1 MPEQKKTAADIP
13 PELFGFDPDE
23 TWEYTPI
30 GYRSLPKEKRLVLT
44 LKAPDVALDHLMET
58 EESEMRRAVRAA
70 APDAVTTMSRLRI
83 VAQKSRAAAL
93 LNAEQSELGDEAKSE
108 IEARTIP
115 DLLSEEQ
122 REEYNKAVEEWA
134 GAVMA
139 YEEKRED
146 RFSVMRRVLGAC
158 VASWTGLVTPKGKA
172 IPRPENDDDVL
183 ERLPKPVRVEVY
195 NVLREGSRPTEEVM
209 ESLQ

>member
-1 MPEQKKTAADIP
+1 MPEEKKTAADIP
-13 PELFGFDPDE
+13 PELFGFDPEE

-44 LKAPDVALDHLMET
+44 LKAPDVALDQLMEA

-70 APDAVTTMSRLRI
+70 VPEAVATMNRLRI
-83 VAQKSRAAAL
+83 VAQKARDAAI
-93 LNAEQSELGDEAKSE
+93 LNAPDDVAKAE
-108 IEARTIP
+108 VEARTIP
-115 DLLSEEQ
+115 DLLDGDQ
-122 REEYNKAVEEWA
+122 KDEYSRAVEAWA

-139 YEEKRED
+139 YEENRED

-158 VASWTGLVTPKGKA
+158 VVSWTGLVTPKGKA
-172 IPRPENDDDVL
+172 IQRPEKDADVL
-183 ERLPKPVRVEVY
+183 ERLPKPVRAEVY

-209 ESLQ
+209 ESLR

>member
-13 PELFGFDPDE
+13 PELFGFDPEE

-44 LKAPDVALDHLMET
+44 LKAPDVALDHLMES
-58 EESEMRRAVRAA
+58 EEAEMRRAVRAA
-70 APDAVTTMSRLRI
+70 VPEAIATMNRLRI
-83 VAQKSRAAAL
+83 VAEKSRSVAL
-93 LNAEQSELGDEAKSE
+93 LNAQGDEAKAE
-108 IEARTIP
+108 IEARMVP
-115 DLLSEEQ
+115 DLLSDEQ
-122 REEYNKAVEEWA
+122 REEYSKAVEVWA

-139 YEEKRED
+139 YDEKRED

-158 VASWTGLVTPKGKA
+158 VVSWTGLVTPKGKA
-172 IPRPENDDDVL
+172 IPRPESDADVL
-183 ERLPKPVRVEVY
+183 ERLPKPVRAEVY

>member
-1 MPEQKKTAADIP
+1 MPELKKTAADIP

-58 EESEMRRAVRAA
+58 EESEMRRAVRS
-70 APDAVTTMSRLRI
+70 AVPEAVATMNRLRI

-93 LNAEQSELGDEAKSE
+93 LNTQDEAEKVE

-115 DLLSEEQ
+115 DLLSEEGKD
-122 REEYNKAVEEWA
+122 EYAKAVEEWA
-134 GAVMA
+134 GAVLA

-146 RFSVMRRVLGAC
+146 RFAVMRRVLGSC
-158 VASWTGLVTPKGKA
+158 VASWTGLVTPKGKV
-172 IPRPENDDDVL
+172 IPRPENDADVL
-183 ERLPKPVRVEVY
+183 ERLPKGVRVEVY

>member
-1 MPEQKKTAADIP
+1 MPEEKKTAADIP

-44 LKAPDVALDHLMET
+44 LKAPDVALDQLMEA

-70 APDAVTTMSRLRI
+70 VPEAVATMNRLRI
-83 VAQKSRAAAL
+83 VAQKARAAAL
-93 LNAEQSELGDEAKSE
+93 LNAQDDEAKAE
-108 IEARTIP
+108 IEERTIP
-115 DLLSEEQ
+115 AMLNDEQ
-122 REEYNKAVEEWA
+122 RDEYAKAVEAWA
-134 GAVMA
+134 GAAMA
-139 YEEKRED
+139 YDEKRED
-146 RFSVMRRVLGAC
+146 RFAVMRRVLGAC

-172 IPRPENDDDVL
+172 VPRPENDADVL
-183 ERLPKPVRVEVY
+183 ERLPKPVRAEVY

-209 ESLQ
+209 ESLR

>member
-1 MPEQKKTAADIP
+1 MPEKKITAADIP

-30 GYRSLPKEKRLVLT
+30 GYRSLPKEKRLILT

-70 APDAVTTMSRLRI
+70 VPDAVATMNRLRI
-83 VAQKSRAAAL
+83 VAQKARAAAL
-93 LNAEQSELGDEAKSE
+93 LNAQDDEAKAE
-108 IEARTIP
+108 IEGRTIP
-115 DLLSEEQ
+115 DMLSEEQ
-122 REEYNKAVEEWA
+122 RDEYAKAVEAWA

-139 YEEKRED
+139 YEENRED
-146 RFSVMRRVLGAC
+146 RFAVMRRVLGSC
-158 VASWTGLVTPKGKA
+158 VVSWTGLVTPKGKA
-172 IPRPENDDDVL
+172 VPRPENDADVL
-183 ERLPKPVRVEVY
+183 ERLPKPVRAEVY
-195 NVLREGSRPTEEVM
+195 SVLREGSRPTEEVM